1 MKKDTKG
8 KDTPENVEL
17 AFEIFRAHGGNKGRT
32 IASLAGRGLRISRPT
47 LDRWAKQNSF
57 QERLVAGDSR
67 FSFEERMM
75 LKLVAQIENY
85 EKYFAAKTEMDN
97 QAVHAYTNLLK
108 TVIELSR
115 KLKLRDKKSTNEELK
130 AEAEKILEA
139 EYGIKR

>member
-1 MKKDTKG
+1 MMDTKG
-8 KDTPENVEL
+8 KNTPENIEL
-17 AFEIFRAHGGNKGRT
+17 AFEVFRANGGNKVRT
-32 IASLAGRGLRISRPT
+32 IADLGSRGLRISRLT

-57 QERLVAGDSR
+57 YDRLVTGDSR

-75 LKLVAQIENY
+75 LKLVAQIEKY
-85 EKYFAAKTEMDN
+85 EKYFDAKTELDN

-115 KLKLRDKKSTNEELK
+115 KLKLKEKKSTPEQLK